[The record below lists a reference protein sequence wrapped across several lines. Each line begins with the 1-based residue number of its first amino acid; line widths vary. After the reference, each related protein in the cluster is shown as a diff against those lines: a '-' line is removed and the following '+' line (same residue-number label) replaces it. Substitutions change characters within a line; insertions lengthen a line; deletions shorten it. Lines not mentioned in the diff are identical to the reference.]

1 MKLYLEQVRRYPLLT
16 PEEEKELA
24 ERASRGDQQARRR
37 IIEANLRL
45 VLTIAKRYVGQGLPL
60 LDLIEEGNIGL
71 IKAVEKFDPHK
82 GCRFSTYA
90 TLWIRQAIER
100 AIVSQSK
107 SVRVPTHVSS
117 ELRRVLRAIRH
128 LGQDLQREPT
138 PEEVAAEVG
147 MSREEVER
155 LMQAVLRV
163 SSIEAPLAED
173 EGETFSI
180 KDVLRS
186 ETRSP
191 FSLTEYMELVKL
203 LDSWLKLLTPQQRRV
218 IELRFGLLDGEP
230 KTLEAIGR
238 AYGITRERI
247 RQIEAEAIDRLRTLI
262 RSKDILL
269 FEEIRPKL
277 KRGKR
282 AKNR

>member
-1 MKLYLEQVRRYPLLT
+1 M
-16 PEEEKELA
+16 
-24 ERASRGDQQARRR
+24 
-37 IIEANLRL
+37 
-45 VLTIAKRYVGQGLPL
+45 
-60 LDLIEEGNIGL
+60 DLIEEGNIGL
-71 IKAVEKFDPHK
+71 IKAVEKFDPQK

-100 AIVSQSK
+100 AIVNQSK

-117 ELRRVLRAIRH
+117 ELRRVLRAIRQ
-128 LGQDLQREPT
+128 LSQDLQREPT

-163 SSIEAPLAED
+163 SSIEAPLTED
-173 EGETFSI
+173 EGEAFSI
-180 KDVLRS
+180 KDVLKS

-191 FSLTEYMELVKL
+191 FSLTEHLELVKL

-230 KTLEAIGR
+230 KTLEAIGK

-247 RQIEAEAIDRLRTLI
+247 RQIEAEAIERLRTLI
-262 RSKDILL
+262 RAKDILL

-277 KRGKR
+277 KRGKKGR
-282 AKNR
+282 GR

>member
-1 MKLYLEQVRRYPLLT
+1 MRRYPLLT

-24 ERASRGDQQARRR
+24 EKASRGDQQARWR

-45 VLTIAKRYVGQGLPL
+45 VLTIAKRYMGQGLPL

-71 IKAVEKFDPHK
+71 IKAVEKFDPQK

-100 AIVSQSK
+100 AIVNQSK

-117 ELRRVLRAIRH
+117 ELRRVLRAIRY
-128 LGQDLQREPT
+128 LSQELQREPT
-138 PEEVAAEVG
+138 PEEIAAEVG

-155 LMQAVLRV
+155 LMQAALRV

-173 EGETFSI
+173 EGEAFSI
-180 KDVLRS
+180 KDMLKS

-191 FSLTEYMELVKL
+191 FSLTEYVELVKL

-230 KTLEAIGR
+230 KTLEAIGK

-262 RSKDILL
+262 RAKDILL
-269 FEEIRPKL
+269 FEEIKPRL
-277 KRGKR
+277 KRSKKAKGK
-282 AKNR
+282 